1 MLNEIEFKLI
11 LFYSRNYAPTKT
23 TQNVIFQHLNIILDA
38 DDANIYYND
47 VEVFGRHCV
56 AGAPQDDTNIYHVVE
71 RPATCDQSCD
81 LERSEDNVEY
91 ETCENIQR

>member
-1 MLNEIEFKLI
+1 M
-11 LFYSRNYAPTKT
+11 
-23 TQNVIFQHLNIILDA
+23 
-38 DDANIYYND
+38 
-47 VEVFGRHCV
+47 EVFGRHCV

-91 ETCENIQR
+91 ETCENIQM